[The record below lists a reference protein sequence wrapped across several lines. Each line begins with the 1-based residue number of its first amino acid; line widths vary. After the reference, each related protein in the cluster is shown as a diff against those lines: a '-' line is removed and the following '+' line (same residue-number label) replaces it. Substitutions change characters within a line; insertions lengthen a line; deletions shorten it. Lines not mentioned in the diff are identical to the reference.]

1 MILFLVT
8 KIDVGCAEVQGIA
21 RMHIVPSTT
30 VPNYFLFL
38 CQFKPLELSSIEE
51 HVKCSMTSLT
61 VAESGNLV

>member
-21 RMHIVPSTT
+21 RMHIVPST

-38 CQFKPLELSSIEE
+38 C
-51 HVKCSMTSLT
+51 T
-61 VAESGNLV
+61 VQTIRIIKH